1 MKENNFNEAK
11 LINSAYKAI
20 KELYRY
26 DIHDDREHFRTQV
39 EIAGCIIDG
48 LMFLEGCRYHSK
60 IIGFEAKTNK
70 DNYKRLYNQINS
82 YLAICD
88 DVYLVIQDKEP
99 PKDLPFFVG
108 VIKVSDDNTEIAK
121 RATSLKHSI
130 SATECWAT
138 LLKAFNS
145 HVGVVAPTS
154 RSTLDFFDCCENIKR
169 KLIWNQ
175 FVVGFH
181 QTYVKDYIPLT
192 AEEKRVVR
200 AFFGEGYQLV
210 LGEEL

>member
-1 MKENNFNEAK
+1 MKDNFNEAK
-11 LINSAYKAI
+11 LINGAYKAI
-20 KELYRY
+20 KKLYKY
-26 DIHDDREHFRTQV
+26 DIHDGKVHFRTQV

-48 LMFLEGCRYHSK
+48 LMFLEGYRYHSN

-99 PKDLPFFVG
+99 PTDLPFFVG
-108 VIKVSDDNTEIAK
+108 VIKVSGDNNTEIVK

-130 SATECWAT
+130 SADECWST

-145 HVGVVAPTS
+145 HVGVVAPTN

-181 QTYVKDYIPLT
+181 QTYVEDYIPLT

-200 AFFGEGYQLV
+200 AFFGESYQLE